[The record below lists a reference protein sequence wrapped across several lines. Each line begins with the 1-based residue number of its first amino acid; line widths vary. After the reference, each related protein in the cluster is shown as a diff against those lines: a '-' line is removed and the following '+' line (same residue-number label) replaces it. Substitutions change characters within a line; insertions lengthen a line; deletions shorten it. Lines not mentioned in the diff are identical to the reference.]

1 MAGFHDKSL
10 RLLPKVPEISDEAIA
25 KIADVEARIRRPLP
39 AAVRDWY
46 VRKDACAIL
55 ETYSNQDPPVAL
67 DNLGRPITAWRGNGN
82 LHDLAAEGLLYIRSE
97 NQGVCGWAVR
107 LDDGDDPAVVVN
119 YGDIADLSEWEP
131 QADTLSDYIFCSIWD
146 FGGAFSSEWLLQ
158 AQNGPLT
165 EGALDSLR
173 LRFRENVRTH
183 GWPGD
188 TQYRFDGDGQRLLIW
203 NVDGMCADWFLAADN
218 EPSLAEA
225 ARKIWRLDDV
235 GKAFWSHKEKSKAAL
250 ARIAAGMVTR

>member
-10 RLLPKVPEISDEAIA
+10 RLLPAMPEISEAAAA
-25 KIADVEARIRRPLP
+25 KVADVEARIGCALP

-55 ETYSNQDPPVAL
+55 QTYSNQDPPVAL
-67 DNLGRPITAWRGNGN
+67 DDLGQPIWNPNGN
-82 LHDLAAEGLLYIRSE
+82 PHDLVADGLLHIRTE
-97 NQGVCGWAVR
+97 NQGVCMWAVR

-119 YGDIADLSEWEP
+119 YREIDDLSNWP
-131 QADTLSDYIFCSIWD
+131 LQADTFSDYIFSGIWD
-146 FGGAFSSEWLLQ
+146 WGLAMSSEWLLQ

-173 LRFRENVRTH
+173 FHFRENVRTY

-188 TQYRFDGDGQRLLIW
+188 TQYRFEGDGHRLLIW
-203 NVDGMCADWFLAADN
+203 SAAGADWWLAADD
-218 EPSLAEA
+218 ELSLAEA
-225 ARKIWRLDDV
+225 ARKIWHLDDV
-235 GKAFWSHKEKSKAAL
+235 GEAFWSNTEKGETAL